1 MADIGSFL
9 NSDRPLITVIF
20 YARTPGQALETIL
33 PSLPYCDAYCW
44 QMDFLEGKYRTRENI
59 GMILSAMG
67 DHPCYVTDYMRGNA
81 CPGMTYDDIERELLL
96 ALDCGAKLIDVT
108 GDMYDAQPFELSFD
122 RKAVSKQK
130 ELIAEIHRRGGEA
143 LMSSHV
149 LQYRTAEQVHAIA
162 CAHAE
167 RGADIA
173 KIVTAADDREQ
184 LGENFRTAVFLNEK
198 LPVKALFLCGGAF
211 CRLHRRIAPLL
222 GSPVYLCRWV
232 LEHDDTSKFLQPDIF
247 IARSLMQN
255 AGFTDLPDPGPE
267 PASG

>member
-1 MADIGSFL
+1 MSEVTDIGSFL

-20 YARTPGQALETIL
+20 YARTPGQAMETIL

-59 GMILSAMG
+59 GMVISAMG

-81 CPGMTYDDIERELLL
+81 NPGLSYDGIARELLL

-122 RKAVSKQK
+122 GKAASRQK
-130 ELIAEIHRRGGEA
+130 DLIAEIHRRGGEA

-149 LQYRTAEQVHAIA
+149 LQYRTTEQVYAIA
-162 CAHAE
+162 RAHAE

-173 KIVTAADDREQ
+173 KIVTTADNSEQ
-184 LGENFRTAVFLNEK
+184 LDENLRTTVFLHEK
-198 LPVKALFLCGGAF
+198 LPVKTLFLCGGTF
-211 CRLHRRIAPLL
+211 CRLHRRIGPLL
-222 GSPVYLCRWV
+222 GSCIYLCRWV
-232 LEHDDTSKFLQPDIF
+232 LPDDDPSIFLQPDIF
-247 IARSLMQN
+247 TARSLMKN
-255 AGFTDLPDPGPE
+255 AGFAIPDPGL
-267 PASG
+267 